1 MMRNS
6 LFLISTLILISS
18 CESFREIDNKEIK
31 VLYDNGDLYC
41 SGSRK
46 VYKKGLRRKENRIGK
61 WNFYYPD
68 NSLDSQTEY
77 DNEGNIISRKLYSE
91 SGVIQYISTALISD
105 ETEVISELYYYDSGK
120 LELEIITRYEVDG
133 ESEKEIETMK
143 VYYLNGNI
151 FEQIEYI
158 NNICINRKRWDKN
171 NNLLLNLNYKKGL
184 IDEESIE
191 VNSE

>member
-1 MMRNS
+1 
-6 LFLISTLILISS
+6 
-18 CESFREIDNKEIK
+18 
-31 VLYDNGDLYC
+31 
-41 SGSRK
+41 
-46 VYKKGLRRKENRIGK
+46 
-61 WNFYYPD
+61 
-68 NSLDSQTEY
+68 
-77 DNEGNIISRKLYSE
+77 
-91 SGVIQYISTALISD
+91 
-105 ETEVISELYYYDSGK
+105 
-120 LELEIITRYEVDG
+120 
-133 ESEKEIETMK
+133 MK